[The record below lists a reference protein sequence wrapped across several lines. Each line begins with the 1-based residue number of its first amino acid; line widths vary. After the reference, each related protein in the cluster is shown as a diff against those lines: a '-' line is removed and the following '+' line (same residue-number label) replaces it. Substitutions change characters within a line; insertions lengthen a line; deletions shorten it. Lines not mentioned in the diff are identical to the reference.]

1 VGGLGRVEDGRD
13 GLLLGRVDEAAG
25 VDDEDVG
32 AAGRRRAVPGGA
44 QPRLERVGIRLVLGA
59 AERLDEEGAA
69 RDGPGLSGS

>member
-25 VDDEDVG
+25 VDDEEVG

-44 QPRLERVGIRLVLGA
+44 
-59 AERLDEEGAA
+59 
-69 RDGPGLSGS
+69 